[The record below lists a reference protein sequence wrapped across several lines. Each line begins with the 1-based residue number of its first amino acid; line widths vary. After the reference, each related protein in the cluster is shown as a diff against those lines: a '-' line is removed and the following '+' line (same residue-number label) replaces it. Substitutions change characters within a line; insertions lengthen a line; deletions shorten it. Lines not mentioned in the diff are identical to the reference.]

1 MAEDT
6 EEAQEETIEEDQEPE
21 KKRFKI
27 AKPNPL
33 VFIFLGPAII
43 IFVVYIVLSNFLIS
57 SDLQHEQKLELVLK
71 VDEPE
76 VIEEPAEAILDP
88 YGNPIEEGGMID
100 KHTYYQFEVSF
111 GVNVMKSKKL
121 MTFDIAVSTFQPG
134 VLGRFY
140 FEGFPAFVP
149 ALRSDILYYMGRIPL
164 EKLQEKNFQKEA
176 EAELRN
182 IINKKLESLGASP
195 EIHRVFLQRLLIV

>member
-57 SDLQHEQKLELVLK
+57 SELR
-71 VDEPE
+71 EN
-76 VIEEPAEAILDP
+76 I
-88 YGNPIEEGGMID
+88 NF
-100 KHTYYQFEVSF
+100 T
-111 GVNVMKSKKL
+111 
-121 MTFDIAVSTFQPG
+121 
-134 VLGRFY
+134 
-140 FEGFPAFVP
+140 
-149 ALRSDILYYMGRIPL
+149 LRSEYISNYKIRGREETIGLYKIWL
-164 EKLQEKNFQKEA
+164 
-176 EAELRN
+176 
-182 IINKKLESLGASP
+182 
-195 EIHRVFLQRLLIV
+195 